1 MLSCLLCDVF
11 FAVAVD
17 TIPTVPM
24 GGEVSVLILTG
35 GEVVLWPVGGG
46 GWVGASTDHTLLFCR
61 DPGDATVPVAQRRS
75 PQQRL
80 LPV

>member
-1 MLSCLLCDVF
+1 MTY

-35 GEVVLWPVGGG
+35 GEVVLWPVGAGG
-46 GWVGASTDHTLLFCR
+46 GTSTDRTLLFCR
-61 DPGDATVPVAQRRS
+61 SLGDATVPVAPEKVTTTETAS
-75 PQQRL
+75 CFS
-80 LPV
+80 

>member
-1 MLSCLLCDVF
+1 MTY

-35 GEVVLWPVGGG
+35 GEVVLWPVGAGG
-46 GWVGASTDHTLLFCR
+46 GDI
-61 DPGDATVPVAQRRS
+61 D
-75 PQQRL
+75 
-80 LPV
+80 